1 MNKRVLDEST
11 NYLHMMAIENMKGP
25 IFIEN
30 KPKGPN

>member
-11 NYLHMMAIENMKGP
+11 NLHMMAIENMKGP